1 MKVRIVWS
9 TEVYLEGD
17 NMKEIKDKWEHLSL
31 YSKDLSDNNAEYV
44 EICSVEDGET
54 YNDLQNEFDNI

>member
-9 TEVYLEGD
+9 TEVCLEGD

-44 EICSVEDGET
+44 EICSVEDAET
-54 YNDLQNEFDNI
+54 YDDLQREFDNI